1 MRADSADTQQS
12 CGRTRQHVNVL
23 LKQAIFL
30 IGRAGVQHSG
40 TAASRRTGQR
50 VGLLLETRHV
60 QRIHGQ
66 RLVGRGDRALQ
77 QRLRQR
83 ER

>member
-1 MRADSADTQQS
+1 M
-12 CGRTRQHVNVL
+12 NVL

-30 IGRAGVQHSG
+30 IGRAGVQRSC

-50 VGLLLETRHV
+50 VGLPLETRHV

-83 ER
+83 KRRHARQPHLQPQAFNEGF